1 MNKAQTL
8 QAKGMP
14 SWQPNEVRLV
24 YLTFISD
31 AEGTKRCQTLAASLD
46 EAVKR
51 AMRHYGPGEIN
62 SWGTRKLPITGGLV
76 GGGKLLRGKRDVD
89 NMDSLINIYPG

>member
-1 MNKAQTL
+1 MNEAKTL
-8 QAKGMP
+8 QAMAMP

-24 YLTFISD
+24 HLTFVSN
-31 AEGTKRCQTLAASLD
+31 AEGIQRCQTLAASLD

-51 AMRHYGPGEIN
+51 ARRHYGPGDLN
-62 SWGTRKLPITGGLV
+62 AWGTRKLPIDGGLV

-89 NMDSLINIYPG
+89 HTDSLINIYP